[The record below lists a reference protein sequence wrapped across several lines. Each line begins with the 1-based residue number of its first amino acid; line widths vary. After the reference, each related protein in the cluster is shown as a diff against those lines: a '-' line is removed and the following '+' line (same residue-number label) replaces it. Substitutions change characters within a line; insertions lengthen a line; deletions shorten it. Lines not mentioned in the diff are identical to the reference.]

1 MRKGR
6 RIDMLSHDLD
16 DARMSES
23 QCSSRLS
30 RLAALSIL
38 LILAACGSD
47 IVDPKPDAGGGNTP
61 PDASTD
67 GGTDGGGPVDPLDCG
82 NGTLQAGE
90 MCDDGNANDGDGCSS
105 VCSIETGENGWI
117 CRTPGQPCVRN
128 VCGDG
133 VRGVKEAC
141 DDFNARSGDGC
152 SATCTVESGW
162 NCPST
167 GGNCQA
173 AKCGDT
179 IVAGDED
186 CEDGNAVAGDG
197 CSATCRLEEGFKC
210 PAPGQACSRTTCG
223 DAKVE
228 GTEQCDDGNNDM
240 GDGCSPLCKREPSCT
255 NGNCTAICGDN
266 LILPGST
273 EECDDGNVRDNDG
286 CSSQC
291 KLEAGFQCKQIESEP
306 PPEVKIPVVYRDFI
320 GNDQTGQ
327 AQRHTDFENKNGSEK
342 GIVKAD
348 LVNNKPAYAKAGVTS
363 STTHGEALF
372 NQWYTDSSRSK
383 TYVDQLTLTQQ
394 KDSQGRP
401 TGTYLFVNNTYFP
414 LDKKG
419 WVASGN
425 EPERSGHN
433 FSFTSEV
440 RYWFEY
446 KGTEKLEFTGD
457 DDVWVFVNKKLALDL
472 GGVHSAENGTVD
484 LTPASA
490 ATKYNLRKGGV
501 YEAVVFQAE
510 RHTNASN
517 YRLTLA
523 NFTTKRTECTSSC
536 GDGQVQ
542 PPEEC
547 DTGTN
552 PGGYGQCAPGCIW
565 GPRCGDGVVQEAFGE
580 SCDDGNDDNDDLC
593 SNTCKP
599 RIG

>member
-1 MRKGR
+1 MRRGR
-6 RIDMLSHDLD
+6 WIDTLSHDLD
-16 DARMSES
+16 DVPMHG
-23 QCSSRLS
+23 SSRFS
-30 RLAALSIL
+30 QLAALSL
-38 LILAACGSD
+38 LLALAACGSD
-47 IVDPKPDAGGGNTP
+47 IVDPKPDGGGGP
-61 PDASTD
+61 SQPDASTD
-67 GGTDGGGPVDPLDCG
+67 GGTDAGPVDPLDCG

-90 MCDDGNANDGDGCSS
+90 GCDDGNVNDGDGCSS
-105 VCSIETGENGWI
+105 VCSVETTENGWI
-117 CRTPGQPCVRN
+117 CRTPGQPCTRN

-133 VRGVKEAC
+133 VRGLKEAC
-141 DDFNARSGDGC
+141 DDFNSRSGDGC
-152 SATCTVESGW
+152 SATCAVESGW

-173 AKCGDT
+173 AQCGDG
-179 IVAGDED
+179 IVAGDEE
-186 CEDGNAVAGDG
+186 CEDGNSVANDG
-197 CSATCRLEEGFKC
+197 CSATCRLEDGYKC
-210 PAPGQACSRTTCG
+210 PTPGQACSRTTCG
-223 DAKVE
+223 DKKVE

-255 NGNCTAICGDN
+255 DGNCTAICGDN

-320 GNDQTGQ
+320 GNDQTNQ

-348 LVNNKPAYAKAGVTS
+348 LVNNKPAYAKAGVSS

-372 NQWYTDSSRSK
+372 NQWYTDSARSK
-383 TYVDQLTLTQQ
+383 TQVDQLTLTQQ
-394 KDSQGRP
+394 KDGQGKP
-401 TGTYLFVNNTYFP
+401 TGTYVFSNNTFFP
-414 LDKKG
+414 MDKKG

-517 YRLTLA
+517 YKLTLG

-536 GDGQVQ
+536 GDGVVQ

-552 PGGYGQCAPGCIW
+552 PGGYGQCAPGCIR
-565 GPRCGDGVVQEAFGE
+565 GPRCGDGIVQEAFGE
-580 SCDDGNDDNDDLC
+580 SCDDGNDDDEDLC

>member
-1 MRKGR
+1 M
-6 RIDMLSHDLD
+6 S
-16 DARMSES
+16 DA
-23 QCSSRLS
+23 QYSSRLS
-30 RLAALSIL
+30 RFAVLSL
-38 LILAACGSD
+38 LVLAACGSD
-47 IVDPKPDAGGGNTP
+47 IVDPKPDGGGGGPNT

-67 GGTDGGGPVDPLDCG
+67 AGRDGGPVNPSDCG

-90 MCDDGNANDGDGCSS
+90 TCDDGNGSDGDGCSS
-105 VCSIETGENGWI
+105 ACSIETDGNGWL
-117 CRTPGQPCVRN
+117 CRTPGQACVRN

-133 VRGVKEAC
+133 VRGAKEAC

-152 SATCTVESGW
+152 SATCAVENGW

-173 AKCGDT
+173 ARCGDAL
-179 IVAGDED
+179 IAGDEE
-186 CEDGNAVAGDG
+186 CEDGNAAAGDG
-197 CSATCRLEEGFKC
+197 CSTTCRLEEGFKC
-210 PAPGQACSRTTCG
+210 PTPGQACTRTTCG
-223 DAKVE
+223 DTKVE

-240 GDGCSPLCKREPSCT
+240 GDGCSPLCKREPSCA

-266 LILPGST
+266 VILPGST

-320 GNDQTGQ
+320 GNDQSH
-327 AQRHTDFENKNGSEK
+327 AQKHTDFENANGSEK

-348 LVNNKPAYAKAGVTS
+348 LVNNKPAYAKTSGGS

-372 NQWYTDSSRSK
+372 NQWYKDSSRSK
-383 TYVDQLTLTQQ
+383 THVDQLTLTQE
-394 KDSQGRP
+394 KDGQGKP
-401 TGTYLFVNNTYFP
+401 TGTYVFANTSFFP
-414 LDKKG
+414 MDEKG
-419 WVASGN
+419 WVATGEEPRRNGN
-425 EPERSGHN
+425 HN
-433 FSFTSEV
+433 FSFTSEA

-446 KGTEKLEFTGD
+446 KGTEVLRFTGD

-472 GGVHSAENGTVD
+472 GGVHGAENGTVD
-484 LTPASA
+484 LTLP
-490 ATKYNLRKGGV
+490 TGGTTNTTYNLRKGGI

-510 RHTNASN
+510 RHTTASN

-542 PPEEC
+542 APEEC

-552 PGGYGQCAPGCIW
+552 PGGYGQCAPGCIY
-565 GPRCGDGVVQEAFGE
+565 GPRCGDGIVQEAYGE
-580 SCDDGNDDNDDLC
+580 SCDDGNTDNDDLC